1 MGKMKELMM
10 EQSERDQDLLI
21 AELDQENRLMR
32 ARNDRLERELAQ
44 ARNNT
49 LDEVATRLENEFK
62 IPFAQDT
69 VASFAVFIREMKT

>member
-1 MGKMKELMM
+1 MGRVKELMM

-21 AELDQENRLMR
+21 ADLDQENRLMR

>member
-1 MGKMKELMM
+1 MGRMKELMM

-21 AELDQENRLMR
+21 GELDQENRLMR

-49 LDEVATRLENEFK
+49 IDEVATRLENEFK

>member
-1 MGKMKELMM
+1 MGRMKELMM

-21 AELDQENRLMR
+21 ADLDQENRLMR